1 MSESTGIDISTIG
14 MTVNN
19 SGDPAVLEVNGADA
33 GPATTTLT
41 MTWYALPDAYTSH
54 SQITKTFTYV
64 MYTAL

>member
-1 MSESTGIDISTIG
+1 